1 MTRSFEAYTPASKRP
16 VFTFN
21 ARDLAEA
28 YRDRMA
34 VLGTVVVIKVAR
46 IDRRIAA

>member
-1 MTRSFEAYTPASKRP
+1 MPNFQAFTPANPRKP

-34 VLGTVVVIKVAR
+34 RIGCDVTIKVERMAR
-46 IDRRIAA
+46 RVA